1 MQHPNWCLASR
12 HRALSTRARVLQAV
26 RSFFQRRDYLEIE
39 TPLRIPAPAPESH
52 IEAVPAAG
60 WFLHTSPELCMKRLL
75 AAGYP
80 RIFQICRCWRDGER
94 GHLHVPEFTMLEWY
108 QSDRDYRSLMQ
119 DCEGLLRHVAVSIGL
134 GDRLTYQDQSIDLS
148 GHWIRITVREAFDR
162 YADVSLREALDEGR
176 FEHIWVEQIE
186 GRLPAAS
193 PVFVCDYP
201 AEMGSLAKLSAE
213 DPSVAE
219 RVELYV
225 AGMELANGFTELVD
239 ASEQR
244 ERFEREEAFR
254 RSAGRRPYPTPE
266 RFLLELANAP
276 PSAGMALGID
286 RLVMLMTDT
295 AAIDD
300 VVAFTPEE
308 L

>member
-1 MQHPNWCLASR
+1 MLPLNWRLASR
-12 HRALSTRARVLQAV
+12 HKALWTRARVLQAV
-26 RSFFQRRDYLEIE
+26 RSFCQQRDYLEIE
-39 TPLRIPAPAPESH
+39 TPLRIPAPAPEFH
-52 IEAVPAAG
+52 IEAVPSAD

-80 RIFQICRCWRDGER
+80 RIFQICRCWREGER
-94 GHLHVPEFTMLEWY
+94 GRLHVPEFTMLEWY
-108 QSDRDYRSLMQ
+108 ESGSDYRSLMQ
-119 DCEGLLRHVAVSIGL
+119 DCEDLLRHVALTIGL
-134 GDRLTYQDQSIDLS
+134 SDRLTYQDRLVDLS
-148 GHWIRITVREAFDR
+148 GHWLRLSVREAFDR
-162 YADVSLREALDEGR
+162 FADSSLREAVDGGQ
-176 FEHIWVEQIE
+176 FEQIWVEQVE
-186 GRLPAAS
+186 SRLPAVR
-193 PVFVCDYP
+193 PVFVFDYP
-201 AEMGSLAKLSAE
+201 AEMGSLAKLSPE

-239 ASEQR
+239 AEEQR
-244 ERFEREEAFR
+244 ARFEREEAFR

-266 RFLLELANAP
+266 RFLQELTNAP

-286 RLVMLMTDT
+286 RLVMLMTDA

-300 VVAFTPEE
+300 VLAFTPEE